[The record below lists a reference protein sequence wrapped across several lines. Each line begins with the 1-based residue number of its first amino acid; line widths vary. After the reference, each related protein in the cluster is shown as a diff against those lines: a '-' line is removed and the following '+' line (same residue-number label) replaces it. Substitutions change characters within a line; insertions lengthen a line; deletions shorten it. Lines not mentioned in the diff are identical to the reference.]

1 MRVTRSG
8 LFGYHQARFY
18 ESRQAVGGLGSDS
31 ARADNETMKST
42 SIKVGDKFIKPE
54 VPNMVWIV
62 TQIVEIK
69 GMPPHA
75 KLIVQGHLR
84 GSMTISLD
92 ALTDQ
97 NLYRRFEEGSP

>member
-1 MRVTRSG
+1 
-8 LFGYHQARFY
+8 
-18 ESRQAVGGLGSDS
+18 
-31 ARADNETMKST
+31 
-42 SIKVGDKFIKPE
+42 
-54 VPNMVWIV
+54 MVWVV

-84 GSMTISLD
+84 GSMTISLE

-97 NLYRRFEEGSP
+97 FLYERI